1 MCRVCVCERK
11 KVFQPKKF
19 HSHVD
24 SGAVVCHQCGLGMH
38 EPTFVAAVEMK
49 SLQGETLGYCFH
61 CGVAEYS
68 EGASQSYG
76 KFSGSAAM
84 P

>member
-1 MCRVCVCERK
+1 MIKSACVQKKRGFPSRK
-11 KVFQPKKF
+11 MSLTCGFK
-19 HSHVD
+19 
-24 SGAVVCHQCGLGMH
+24 CHRCGLGVH
-38 EPTFVAAVEMK
+38 EPPFVAAVEMK
-49 SLQGETLGYCFH
+49 SLRGETLGSCFH
-61 CGVAEYS
+61 CSVVEYS

>member
-1 MCRVCVCERK
+1 MPPV
-11 KVFQPKKF
+11 
-19 HSHVD
+19 
-24 SGAVVCHQCGLGMH
+24 CGLDMH
-38 EPTFVAAVEMK
+38 EPPFVAAVEMK
-49 SLQGETLGYCFH
+49 SLQGETLGS

>member
-1 MCRVCVCERK
+1 MCVCERK
-11 KVFQPKKF
+11 KVFQLTCGF
-19 HSHVD
+19 RC
-24 SGAVVCHQCGLGMH
+24 SGVPPVCGLDMH
-38 EPTFVAAVEMK
+38 EPPFVAAVEMK
-49 SLQGETLGYCFH
+49 SLQGETLGS

>member
-1 MCRVCVCERK
+1 MRRK
-11 KVFQPKKF
+11 EGFPTGKISLTCGFRC
-19 HSHVD
+19 
-24 SGAVVCHQCGLGMH
+24 SGVPPVCGLDMH
-38 EPTFVAAVEMK
+38 EPPFVAAVEMK
-49 SLQGETLGYCFH
+49 SLQGETLGS

>member
-1 MCRVCVCERK
+1 M
-11 KVFQPKKF
+11 
-19 HSHVD
+19 
-24 SGAVVCHQCGLGMH
+24 VVHHWSDDGMVMYHRRSLVCGLDMH
-38 EPTFVAAVEMK
+38 EPPFVAAVEMK
-49 SLQGETLGYCFH
+49 SLQGETLGS